1 MPLSPPMPLTPP
13 MSVVSVVSVIP
24 PIDWS
29 RPWLAPW
36 REPGQRVAQAVAAG
50 ADLPGALNRESAA
63 QQRMPQRMAGGALAA
78 LAPNEIELPN
88 AAEHTGHPGIE
99 FVPQSA
105 LPPGMGYEHYMAQ
118 TGQCPT
124 RENLHDFFNGLC
136 WLRFPQ
142 TKAKINQLHA
152 AELER
157 AASAPPPPRGPV
169 RDALTVLDEN
179 AAFLR
184 APPPLWQALEARDW
198 PRLFIDLRPLWAQAQ
213 LVLFGHALLEK
224 LVSPRKPITAHVY
237 RAQPAAES
245 IEALD
250 AWVAADLSAAK
261 LADKPFTPLPV
272 LGIPGWWP
280 QNETLSFY
288 DDPLVFR
295 PRR

>member
-1 MPLSPPMPLTPP
+1 ML
-13 MSVVSVVSVIP
+13 
-24 PIDWS
+24 PIDW
-29 RPWLAPW
+29 RQPWLAPW
-36 REPGQRVAQAVAAG
+36 REPGQRVAHAVAAG
-50 ADLPGALNRESAA
+50 ADLPGALNREQAA
-63 QQRMPQRMAGGALAA
+63 QQRMAQ
-78 LAPNEIELPN
+78 APNEIEMPN
-88 AAEHTGHPGIE
+88 AAAHASSANPQVSVAPQSGRPGIE

-142 TKAKINQLHA
+142 TKRKINQLHA
-152 AELER
+152 AELELAGVGCDIGNGAR
-157 AASAPPPPRGPV
+157 ASASASPPPRGPV

-179 AAFLR
+179 AAFLL

-198 PRLFIDLRPLWAQAQ
+198 QRLFIDLRPLWADAQ

-245 IEALD
+245 IEELD
-250 AWVAADLSAAK
+250 AWVAADLSAAR
-261 LADKPFTPLPV
+261 LAAKPFVPLPV